1 MLPLHF
7 SAADVSALGAEAA
20 VVDDGAYLE
29 EFVHPKLLP
38 VLIELAD
45 ELEKKGVVPGS
56 PVSETEKNTE
66 SANFNC
72 IRWIAQRLMRARL
85 PGIDKS
91 AYEEKLEAIAAARRE
106 QRLLVEAVAQRRSKE
121 AETKAAGDRF
131 CRDRR
136 ENELAIES
144 DRLLQEQRAA
154 RVAALESSRSQRLA
168 ILVESMT
175 QDASQ
180 QEQPVSLATKAAE
193 LRDSCSRLIESF
205 AGKLVEPASLEA
217 LEDAIQAE
225 VAMWVCANSP
235 ASYVAVA
242 HLAGET
248 QREILHRVAAAAR
261 EEELP
266 IELPPDEADTGDSD
280 ARDELPEADNDDGAA
295 REDAG
300 TPPPPPRPERVRR
313 IERMTL
319 PAAEEAEAYLV
330 PKGSV
335 TYRRAV
341 KRRNSVL
348 VTDAKAADGLI
359 FFDGQKRAG
368 SYAAVPWSVGD
379 VPVEPHPAPA
389 RADGA
394 EVGEGEGLSAEEQPD
409 EDSEEEEELD
419 EEAEGGGDED
429 AGDGGVVKVEA
440 EAELPLVFGVL
451 CADTFDS
458 LGDDG
463 TPAQHRRHIT
473 AFWPADPWQTPAVRA
488 CACLCVRVQ
497 PRAEGRASHVVCKC

>member
-266 IELPPDEADTGDSD
+266 VELPPDETDAGDSD

-379 VPVEPHPAPA
+379 VPVEPPA
-389 RADGA
+389 RAGADGA